1 MMARTRKQP
10 TSNGRGRGRP
20 RSSDSF
26 RVVPVPHSQ
35 IDPVRLG
42 RVIVA
47 IALHQQGH
55 RDQAADAAG
64 VDDERA

>member
-1 MMARTRKQP
+1 MMARTYRQP
-10 TSNGRGRGRP
+10 TGNGRGRGRP

-26 RVVPVPHSQ
+26 RVVPVPHRQ

-42 RVIVA
+42 RVILA

-55 RDQAADAAG
+55 RDQAADAPGA
-64 VDDERA
+64 DDERA

>member
-1 MMARTRKQP
+1 MMARERKQP
-10 TSNGRGRGRP
+10 IGNGRGRGRP

-26 RVVPVPHSQ
+26 RVVPVPHRQ

-55 RDQAADAAG
+55 RDPAADAAG
-64 VDDERA
+64 ADDERA